1 MVYDS
6 GQNDAMVVGTGL
18 ANNLIELAG
27 GSNVFANDVNRPYV
41 NVSWESVVARNPEVI
56 LITEFMAGDS
66 ADSKISFLKKHPA
79 LKDVEAIKNN
89 RLYVVRLA
97 DLSPGIRNP
106 MLIEQMYHD
115 FYETPN
121 LEESKAE

>member
-1 MVYDS
+1 MEIRYKKKGPPTKAVIMPMGSSS
-6 GQNDAMVVGTGL
+6 GGNKPLAITSDPIKNIAPINDD
-18 ANNLIELAG
+18 N
-27 GSNVFANDVNRPYV
+27 
-41 NVSWESVVARNPEVI
+41 
-56 LITEFMAGDS
+56 
-66 ADSKISFLKKHPA
+66 KISFLKKHPA

-115 FYETPN
+115 FYEAPN
-121 LEESKAE
+121 IEESKAE